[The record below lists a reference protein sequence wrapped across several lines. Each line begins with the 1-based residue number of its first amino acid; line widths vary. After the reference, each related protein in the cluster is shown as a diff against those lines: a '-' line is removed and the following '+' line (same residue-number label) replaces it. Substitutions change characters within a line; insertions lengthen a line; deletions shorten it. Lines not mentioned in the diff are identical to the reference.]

1 MTTYPKPKAEAQ
13 DFVMF
18 PSHITLQNAM
28 KLAVGDKIDHRDNIG
43 YFAIATVL
51 AKNGS
56 KLKIHYDGYPN
67 KYDRW
72 CNIKFPFELCR
83 FAPAGSISQR
93 PSYQNHFRSLRV
105 GDHVDI
111 LNPRL
116 PGNGGGWKVGT
127 ILRFS
132 KTRGQVRVEYSD
144 LGGIEK
150 RIWTHLDNDKE
161 IAQYK
166 TKQSHSHNTEW
177 EPIDIV
183 KALLWDSDGKSLHW
197 ITRQLGRTKYD
208 VKRKI
213 ILEKKKKE
221 MEKRKEINKQQRQN
235 NKKK

>member
-93 PSYQNHFRSLRV
+93 PSYQDHFRSLRV

-150 RIWTHLDNDKE
+150 RVWTHLDNDKE

-183 KALLWDSDGKSLHW
+183 KALLW
-197 ITRQLGRTKYD
+197 
-208 VKRKI
+208 
-213 ILEKKKKE
+213 
-221 MEKRKEINKQQRQN
+221 N
-235 NKKK
+235 